1 MDGDYMLI
9 ISNINGNGISHVV
22 LKNFKFSIC
31 WVTMLLLSKN
41 KTTLAF
47 DIESEKKLQQKFNS
61 KMYLKGYL
69 LTEKTSSI
77 NLIKFILQ
85 NSDILKKYLD
95 KDDFKEINCKYDNE
109 TDYENRID
117 PFPYLI
123 EINEKKYFNVYEVH
137 KTKSEFLYNIIKDED
152 EILKMK

>member
-1 MDGDYMLI
+1 MLI

-85 NSDILKKYLD
+85 NSDMLKKYLD

-109 TDYENRID
+109 TDYKSGID

-123 EINEKKYFNVYEVH
+123 EINEKKYFNVYEIY
-137 KTKSEFLYNIIKDED
+137 KRKSELFYNLNENDKS
-152 EILKMK
+152 IL

>member
-69 LTEKTSSI
+69 TEKTGSI
-77 NLIKFILQ
+77 NLIKFMLQ
-85 NSDILKKYLD
+85 NSDILKKHLD
-95 KDDFKEINCKYDNE
+95 KDDFKEINYKYDNE

-117 PFPYLI
+117 PYPYLI

-137 KTKSEFLYNIIKDED
+137 KTKSEFLYNIVKGED

>member
-9 ISNINGNGISHVV
+9 ISNVNGNGISHAV

-31 WVTMLLLSKN
+31 WVMVILLSKN

-69 LTEKTSSI
+69 TEKTSSI

-85 NSDILKKYLD
+85 NSDMLKKYLD

-123 EINEKKYFNVYEVH
+123 EINEKKYFNVYKVH
-137 KTKSEFLYNIIKDED
+137 KTKSEFLYDVVKGED

>member
-1 MDGDYMLI
+1 MDGDYVLI
-9 ISNINGNGISHVV
+9 ISNVNGNGISHVV

-85 NSDILKKYLD
+85 NSDMLKKYLD

-109 TDYENRID
+109 TDYKSGID

-123 EINEKKYFNVYEVH
+123 EINEKKYFNVYEIY
-137 KTKSEFLYNIIKDED
+137 KRKSELFYNLNENDKS
-152 EILKMK
+152 IL

>member
-1 MDGDYMLI
+1 MLI
-9 ISNINGNGISHVV
+9 ISNISGNGISHVV

-31 WVTMLLLSKN
+31 WDMVVLLSKN
-41 KTTLAF
+41 KTTLTF

-85 NSDILKKYLD
+85 NSDMLKKYLD

-109 TDYENRID
+109 TNYKNRIE

-123 EINEKKYFNVYEVH
+123 EINEKKYFNVYEIY
-137 KTKSEFLYNIIKDED
+137 KRKSELFYNLNENDKS
-152 EILKMK
+152 IL

>member
-9 ISNINGNGISHVV
+9 ISNINGNGISRVV
-22 LKNFKFSIC
+22 LKNFKLSIC
-31 WVTMLLLSKN
+31 WDMVVLLSKN

-47 DIESEKKLQQKFNS
+47 DIESEKILQQKFNS

-85 NSDILKKYLD
+85 NSDMLKKYLD
-95 KDDFKEINCKYDNE
+95 KDDFKEIDCKYDNE
-109 TDYENRID
+109 TNYKDGID

-123 EINEKKYFNVYEVH
+123 EINEKKYFNVYEIY
-137 KTKSEFLYNIIKDED
+137 KRKSEFLYDIKKGED

>member
-1 MDGDYMLI
+1 MLI
-9 ISNINGNGISHVV
+9 MNNINGNGISHAV
-22 LKNFKFSIC
+22 LKNFKLSIC
-31 WVTMLLLSKN
+31 WDMTILLSKN
-41 KTTLAF
+41 KTTLTF

-69 LTEKTSSI
+69 TKTGNI

-109 TDYENRID
+109 TDYENRTD

-123 EINEKKYFNVYEVH
+123 EINEKKYFNVYEIY
-137 KTKSEFLYNIIKDED
+137 KRKSELFYNLNENDKS
-152 EILKMK
+152 IL

>member
-1 MDGDYMLI
+1 MLI
-9 ISNINGNGISHVV
+9 ISKGNGISHVV

-47 DIESEKKLQQKFNS
+47 DIKSEKKLQQKFNS

-69 LTEKTSSI
+69 AEQTSSI

-85 NSDILKKYLD
+85 NSDMLKKYLD

-109 TDYENRID
+109 TDYKNRID

-137 KTKSEFLYNIIKDED
+137 KRKSEFLYDIKKGED

>member
-1 MDGDYMLI
+1 
-9 ISNINGNGISHVV
+9 
-22 LKNFKFSIC
+22 
-31 WVTMLLLSKN
+31 MLLLSKN

-95 KDDFKEINCKYDNE
+95 KDDFKKINYKYDKE
-109 TDYENRID
+109 TDYKNRIN

-123 EINEKKYFNVYEVH
+123 EINEKKYFNVYKVH
-137 KTKSEFLYNIIKDED
+137 KRKSELIYNLNENDKS
-152 EILKMK
+152 IL

>member
-1 MDGDYMLI
+1 MDGDHMLI
-9 ISNINGNGISHVV
+9 ISNVNGNGISHVV

-69 LTEKTSSI
+69 TEKTSSI

-85 NSDILKKYLD
+85 NSDMLKKYLD
-95 KDDFKEINCKYDNE
+95 KDDFKEINCKYYNE

-117 PFPYLI
+117 PYPYLI
-123 EINEKKYFNVYEVH
+123 EINEKKYFNVYGVH
-137 KTKSEFLYNIIKDED
+137 KRKSEFLYDIKKGED

>member
-85 NSDILKKYLD
+85 NSDMLKKYLD
-95 KDDFKEINCKYDNE
+95 KDDFKEIDYKYNE
-109 TDYENRID
+109 TNYKNRID
-117 PFPYLI
+117 PYPYLI

-137 KTKSEFLYNIIKDED
+137 KRKAEFLYDIKKGED

>member
-1 MDGDYMLI
+1 MLI
-9 ISNINGNGISHVV
+9 ISNTDGNGISHVV
-22 LKNFKFSIC
+22 LKNFKLSIC
-31 WVTMLLLSKN
+31 WVTMMILSKN
-41 KTTLAF
+41 KITLAF

-109 TDYENRID
+109 TDYKSRID

-137 KTKSEFLYNIIKDED
+137 KTKSEFLYDIKKGED

>member
-9 ISNINGNGISHVV
+9 ISNVHGNNISHVV
-22 LKNFKFSIC
+22 LKNFKLSIC

-69 LTEKTSSI
+69 TEKTGSI
-77 NLIKFILQ
+77 NLIKFMLQ

-95 KDDFKEINCKYDNE
+95 KDDFKEIDCKYDNK
-109 TDYENRID
+109 TNYKDGID

-123 EINEKKYFNVYEVH
+123 EINEKKYFNVYGVH
-137 KTKSEFLYNIIKDED
+137 KRKSEFLYDIKKGED

>member
-1 MDGDYMLI
+1 
-9 ISNINGNGISHVV
+9 
-22 LKNFKFSIC
+22 
-31 WVTMLLLSKN
+31 
-41 KTTLAF
+41 
-47 DIESEKKLQQKFNS
+47 
-61 KMYLKGYL
+61 MYLKGYL

-123 EINEKKYFNVYEVH
+123 EINEKKYFNVYGVH
-137 KTKSEFLYNIIKDED
+137 KRKSEFLYDIKKGED

>member
-9 ISNINGNGISHVV
+9 ISNVNGNDISHVV
-22 LKNFKFSIC
+22 LKNFKLSIC

-41 KTTLAF
+41 KITLAF

-61 KMYLKGYL
+61 KMHLKGYL
-69 LTEKTSSI
+69 TKETSSI
-77 NLIKFILQ
+77 NLIKFTLQ

-95 KDDFKEINCKYDNE
+95 KDDFEEIDYKYDNE
-109 TDYENRID
+109 TNYKNRIN

-123 EINEKKYFNVYEVH
+123 EINEKKYFNVCKVYER
-137 KTKSEFLYNIIKDED
+137 KSKLIYNLNENDKS
-152 EILKMK
+152 IL

>member
-9 ISNINGNGISHVV
+9 ISNVNGNGISHVV

-69 LTEKTSSI
+69 TEKTNSI

-85 NSDILKKYLD
+85 NSDMLKKYLD

-117 PFPYLI
+117 PYPYLI

-137 KTKSEFLYNIIKDED
+137 KTKSEFLYDIKKGED

>member
-1 MDGDYMLI
+1 MLI
-9 ISNINGNGISHVV
+9 ISNINGNGISRVV
-22 LKNFKFSIC
+22 LKNFKLSIC
-31 WVTMLLLSKN
+31 WDMVVLLSKN
-41 KTTLAF
+41 KTTLTF

-61 KMYLKGYL
+61 KLYLKGYL
-69 LTEKTSSI
+69 AETGNI
-77 NLIKFILQ
+77 NFIKFILQ

-123 EINEKKYFNVYEVH
+123 EINEKKYFNVYEIY
-137 KTKSEFLYNIIKDED
+137 KRKSELFYNLNENDKS
-152 EILKMK
+152 IL